1 MNYLAFDLGGSSG
14 KLFLSELKNNRLTL
28 TPVHQFKNRPVS
40 MGNGLYWD
48 FIHIYQELISG
59 IRKAVA
65 QTEDT
70 IDSIGF
76 DSFCND
82 FALIDETGNLLT
94 PVRCYRDSRTA
105 RCQEHT
111 YSIMSREELYKINGN
126 QSALFNTLLQLDAME
141 TEGQGWLLDN
151 CYKALFLSDLLI
163 FWLTGKAVTEYTT
176 ASVTQMFDFIKNDWS
191 ETILKNYKIRKSL
204 FAPLVFPGTVIGRTS
219 DSFNKDLKTKGFF
232 VSSVCHH
239 DTACAFLSSVCPRH
253 CAIISCGTWSLVG
266 TETAY
271 PIITEEGFLSNIANE
286 GGYAGHHRLLRNVMG
301 TWIIQEI
308 LHQLN
313 HSEEAYTYSRLD
325 SEAGNCTTLDC
336 FIDADAEI
344 FYQPENMIEKIH
356 SFCMEH
362 YQTAPRTTGEL
373 IFCVYASLA
382 FKYRLAIEKLEQI
395 TQTPLPV
402 INIVGGG
409 SQSSLMCQLTSN
421 ICRRPVAAGPADA
434 SALGNILVQMI
445 ASGTI
450 SSVSEGRRL
459 IKNSFPVKHY
469 KPDVSSHWEKLY
481 QDFILKFH
489 F

>member
-1 MNYLAFDLGGSSG
+1 MNFLAFDLGGSSG
-14 KLFLSELKNNRLTL
+14 KLFLSVLENNNLTL
-28 TPVHQFKNRPVS
+28 TPVHQFKNKPVS

-48 FIHIYQELISG
+48 FINIYQELTTG
-59 IRKAVA
+59 IQKAIA
-65 QTEDT
+65 QTDDH

-82 FALIDETGNLLT
+82 FALIDQSGSLLT
-94 PVRCYRDSRTA
+94 PVRCYRDPRTA

-111 YSIMSREELYKINGN
+111 YRIMSREKLYQINGN

-141 TEGQGWLLDN
+141 AEGQDWLLDN

-163 FWLTGKAVTEYTT
+163 FWLTEKTVTEYTT
-176 ASVTQMFDFIKNDWS
+176 ASVTQMFDFSKNDWS
-191 ETILKNYKIRKSL
+191 DIILTNYKIRKSL
-204 FAPLVFPGTVIGRTS
+204 FAPLVFPGTIIGRTS
-219 DSFNKDLKTKGFF
+219 DTFNTRLKTRGFS
-232 VSSVCHH
+232 VASVCHH
-239 DTACAFLSSVCPRH
+239 DTASAFLGSVCQEP

-266 TETAY
+266 TETAH

-308 LHQLN
+308 LRQLN
-313 HSEEAYTYSRLD
+313 ENGKAYTYDRLD
-325 SEAGNCTTLDC
+325 SEAGDYSTLDC
-336 FIDADAEI
+336 FIDVDSEI
-344 FYQPENMIEKIH
+344 FYQPENMTEKIH

-395 TQTPLPV
+395 TQTSLPV

-421 ICRRPVAAGPADA
+421 ICDRPVVAGPADA
-434 SALGNILVQMI
+434 SALGNVLVQMI
-445 ASGTI
+445 ASKAI
-450 SSVSEGRRL
+450 SSVSEGREL
-459 IKNSFPVKHY
+459 IRNSVPLKRY
-469 KPDVSSHWEKLY
+469 NPDKSSHWEKLY
-481 QDFILKFH
+481 QDFILKFN